1 MKKVLEIDNISKEFS
16 GKTVVDR
23 LSCQVRAG
31 EVLGMLGHNGAG
43 KTTTIRCVL
52 GIIRPDSGRIL
63 FHFNGEP
70 SPLLPSLVGYLPE
83 ERGLYKKQ
91 KVLNILLYLAKLK
104 SYPVERARERA
115 WEYLHTFGLAEWQ
128 NSKAE
133 ELSKGMAQKVQ
144 FVASVLHEP
153 KLVILDE
160 PFSGLDPVSQ
170 EQLKT
175 EIRTLAAKGAAVVL
189 SSHQMHLVEEVCDRI
204 LLLDRG
210 QTVLSG
216 ELREIKEQFA
226 DFKLEIIGDNRQ
238 ARFSALTGIR
248 QVKQDESR
256 TVIYLEKGAD
266 PLQILRALP
275 AETAIRELTLNR
287 VSLHEIYLSM
297 AGGGVNDEKY
307 ANGGLLGDKA
317 TDQ

>member
-1 MKKVLEIDNISKEFS
+1 MMANVLEIDNISKEFS
-16 GKTVVDR
+16 GKTVVNN
-23 LSCQVRAG
+23 LSCQVRTG
-31 EVLGMLGHNGAG
+31 EVLGLLGHNGAG

-52 GIIRPDSGRIL
+52 GIIRPDNGRVL
-63 FHFNGEP
+63 FRFNGE
-70 SPLLPSLVGYLPE
+70 SSQLLPALVGYLPE

-104 SYPVERARERA
+104 NYPVERARERA
-115 WEYLHTFGLAEWQ
+115 REYLQTFGLTDWQ

-144 FVASVLHEP
+144 FITAVLHEP

-170 EQLKT
+170 EQLKA
-175 EIRTLAAKGAAVVL
+175 EIRTLAKKGAAVVL

-204 LLLDRG
+204 LLLERG

-216 ELREIKEQFA
+216 ELGQIKEQFA
-226 DFKLEIIGDNRQ
+226 DFKFEIIGDNTLTD
-238 ARFSALTGIR
+238 FSAIKGIR
-248 QVKQDESR
+248 QVKQKAGR

-266 PLQILRALP
+266 PLQIMHSLP
-275 AETAIRELTLNR
+275 AGTVIKELTLNR

-297 AGGGVNDEKY
+297 VGGGAINEK
-307 ANGGLLGDKA
+307 
-317 TDQ
+317 

>member
-1 MKKVLEIDNISKEFS
+1 MTKVLELENISKEFG

-23 LSCQVRAG
+23 LSCEVRAG

-63 FHFNGEP
+63 FQFNGEP
-70 SPLLPSLVGYLPE
+70 SLLLPALVGYLPE

-91 KVLNILLYLAKLK
+91 KVLDILLYLAKLK
-104 SYPVERARERA
+104 NYPAVRARERA
-115 WEYLHTFGLAEWQ
+115 REYLRIFGLADWEK
-128 NSKAE
+128 SKTE

-144 FVASVLHEP
+144 FIAAVLHEP

-170 EQLKT
+170 EQLKA

-210 QTVLSG
+210 RTVLSG
-216 ELREIKEQFA
+216 ELRQIKEQFA

-238 ARFSALTGIR
+238 TDFSAVAGIR
-248 QVKQDESR
+248 QVKREEGR
-256 TVIYLEKGAD
+256 TVIYLQTGAD
-266 PLQILRALP
+266 PLKTVRTLP
-275 AETAIRELTLNR
+275 AGTDIRELTVNR

-297 AGGGVNDEKY
+297 AGGWIDDEKY
-307 ANGGLLGDKA
+307 ANSSRLGDKTA
-317 TDQ
+317 DQ